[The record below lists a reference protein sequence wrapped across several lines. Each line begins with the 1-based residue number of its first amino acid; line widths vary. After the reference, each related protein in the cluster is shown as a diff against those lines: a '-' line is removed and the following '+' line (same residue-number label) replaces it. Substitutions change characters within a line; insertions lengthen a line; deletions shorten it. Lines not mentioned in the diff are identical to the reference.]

1 MSRGERTISRA
12 RWLLAAAG
20 LLAAVGAQAQERVVF
35 RCPGNL
41 YTDQITAKEAAAR
54 GCKMLDGAPI
64 TVISS
69 PPRRPAPAAVTGAAA
84 GSAPDSRVEI
94 QQQRQR
100 DSDRR
105 RILESELAREEE
117 RLAALQREYNNGEPE
132 RQGNERNFQKFLDRV
147 AELKANVERSQA
159 DVAALRREVAKL
171 PPGGGSN

>member
-1 MSRGERTISRA
+1 MDRGDRTSSRA
-12 RWLLAAAG
+12 RWLLAAAWP
-20 LLAAVGAQAQERVVF
+20 LAALVAQAQERVVF
-35 RCPGNL
+35 RCPGNH

-64 TVISS
+64 TVIAS
-69 PPRRPAPAAVTGAAA
+69 PPRRAAPAVESRA
-84 GSAPDSRVEI
+84 GSAPDSRVEV

-132 RQGNERNFQKFLDRV
+132 RQGNERNFQKYVDRV
-147 AELKANVERSQA
+147 AELKANVERSQS

-171 PPGGGSN
+171 PPGGGGN

>member
-1 MSRGERTISRA
+1 MDRGDRTSSRA
-12 RWLLAAAG
+12 RWLLAAAW
-20 LLAAVGAQAQERVVF
+20 LLVATGVQAQERVVF

-41 YTDQITAKEAAAR
+41 YTDQITAKEATAR

-64 TVISS
+64 TVIAS
-69 PPRRPAPAAVTGAAA
+69 PPRRAAPAAAAT
-84 GSAPDSRVEI
+84 GSAPADSRVEG

-105 RILESELAREEE
+105 RILETELAREEE

-132 RQGNERNFQKFLDRV
+132 RQGNERNFQKYQDRV
-147 AELKANVERSQA
+147 AELKANVERSQS

-171 PPGGGSN
+171 PPAGGGN